1 MTEGRI
7 EASMKPLMVPEP
19 LPVGTFPGIVIKR
32 LVKATSHMSQT
43 HGQALKSVMSF
54 PVEGRNAY
62 FEKETSLFSSDSLPS
77 RNRFAQSPTSLLGSL
92 LKTSCS
98 ERH

>member
-43 HGQALKSVMSF
+43 HGQALKSNVFSCGGKECLFREGDKSF
-54 PVEGRNAY
+54 
-62 FEKETSLFSSDSLPS
+62 L
-77 RNRFAQSPTSLLGSL
+77 
-92 LKTSCS
+92 
-98 ERH
+98 